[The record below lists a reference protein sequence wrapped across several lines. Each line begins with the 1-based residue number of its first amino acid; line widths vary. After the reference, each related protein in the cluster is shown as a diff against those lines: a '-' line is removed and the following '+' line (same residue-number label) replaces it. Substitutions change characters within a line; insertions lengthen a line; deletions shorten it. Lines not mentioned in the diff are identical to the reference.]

1 MAIYSIKDLE
11 KLCGIKAHTLRIWE
25 QRYSLIQPQRTK
37 TNIRFYQ
44 DEDLQFLL
52 HIALLNRN
60 GIKISKI
67 AKMSKQE
74 ISERVADISEVDIQS
89 DNQLDAL
96 TLSMIEMDDSK
107 FNKIVAT
114 NIEQIGFEETILKV
128 VYPFLEKL
136 NVLWLTGSIK
146 PIQENFI
153 TFLIRQKIIVAIDQL
168 PEPKNTDDK
177 FIIYL
182 PEGENDEL
190 SLHLMHY
197 LLKKRNFKTIN
208 LGKDISI
215 HDLIDAHHIC
225 KPAFIY
231 TMISESYS
239 DQPVKNYVDELE
251 RHFPDCKIML
261 SGYQIAAQRI
271 LSANN
276 IQVLNSLDETI
287 TMLDDLSNNN
297 G

>member
-37 TNIRFYQ
+37 TNIRYYQ
-44 DEDLQFLL
+44 DSDLQFLL

-60 GIKISKI
+60 GFKISKI
-67 AKMSKQE
+67 AKMSRQE
-74 ISERVADISEVDIQS
+74 ISERVADISEIDIQS

-107 FNKIVAT
+107 FNRIINT
-114 NIEQIGFEETILKV
+114 NINQIGFEETIIKV
-128 VYPFLEKL
+128 IYPFLEKL

-153 TFLIRQKIIVAIDQL
+153 TLLIRQKIIVAIDQL
-168 PEPKNTDDK
+168 PETKRTGQN

-190 SLHLMHY
+190 SLQLMHY
-197 LLKKRNFKTIN
+197 LLKKRNFNTIN
-208 LGKDISI
+208 LGKNISV
-215 HDLIDAHHIC
+215 HDLIDAHQIC
-225 KPAFIY
+225 KPDYIY
-231 TMISESYS
+231 TMVSESYS
-239 DQPVKNYVDELE
+239 DQPVKNYVDALSK
-251 RHFPDCKIML
+251 RFPNCKILL
-261 SGYQIAAQRI
+261 SGYQIATQKI
-271 LSANN
+271 QSDKN
-276 IQVLNSLDETI
+276 IQVLNSLDETVSL
-287 TMLDDLSNNN
+287 LDNLSS
-297 G
+297 

>member
-37 TNIRFYQ
+37 TNIRYYQ
-44 DEDLQFLL
+44 DSDLQFLL

-60 GIKISKI
+60 GYKISKI
-67 AKMSKQE
+67 AKMSRQE
-74 ISERVADISEVDIQS
+74 ISERVAEISEIDLQS
-89 DNQLDAL
+89 ENQLDAL

-107 FNKIVAT
+107 FNKIIST
-114 NIEQIGFEETILKV
+114 NISQIGFEDTITKV
-128 VYPFLEKL
+128 IYPFLEKL

-153 TFLIRQKIIVAIDQL
+153 TLLIRQKIIVAIDQL
-168 PEPKNTDDK
+168 PEPKRSDK
-177 FIIYL
+177 NFIIYL

-208 LGKDISI
+208 LGKNISI
-215 HDLIDAHHIC
+215 HDLVDAHHIC
-225 KPAFIY
+225 KPDYIY
-231 TMISESYS
+231 TMISESFS
-239 DQPVKNYVDELE
+239 DQPVKNYIDGISNY
-251 RHFPDCKIML
+251 FPNSKILL
-261 SGYQIAAQRI
+261 SGYQIAAQKIQSDKNI
-271 LSANN
+271 L
-276 IQVLNSLDETI
+276 VLNSLDETVSL
-287 TMLDDLSNNN
+287 LDNLSK
-297 G
+297 

>member
-37 TNIRFYQ
+37 TNIRYYQ
-44 DEDLQFLL
+44 DSDLQFLL

-60 GIKISKI
+60 GFKISKI
-67 AKMSKQE
+67 AKMSNQEILERVAE
-74 ISERVADISEVDIQS
+74 ISEIDIQS

-107 FNKIVAT
+107 FNRIVST
-114 NIEQIGFEETILKV
+114 NINQIGFEETITNV
-128 VYPFLEKL
+128 IYPFLEKL

-153 TFLIRQKIIVAIDQL
+153 TLLIRQKIIAAIDQL
-168 PEPKNTDDK
+168 PEAKSTDKK

-190 SLHLMHY
+190 SLQLMHY
-197 LLKKRNFKTIN
+197 LLKKRNFKTTN
-208 LGKDISI
+208 LGKNISI
-215 HDLIDAHHIC
+215 LDLIDAHHIC
-225 KPAFIY
+225 KPDYIY
-231 TMISESYS
+231 TMITESYS
-239 DQPVKNYVDELE
+239 DQPVKTYVDELAKY
-251 RHFPDCKIML
+251 FPNCKILL
-261 SGYQIAAQRI
+261 SGYQIVAQK
-271 LSANN
+271 
-276 IQVLNSLDETI
+276 IQSEGKIQILNSMDDTVR
-287 TMLDDLSNNN
+287 MLDMLSK
-297 G
+297 

>member
-25 QRYSLIQPQRTK
+25 QRYSLIQPKRTK
-37 TNIRFYQ
+37 TNIRYYQ
-44 DEDLQFLL
+44 DSDLQFLL

-60 GIKISKI
+60 GYKISKI

-74 ISERVADISEVDIQS
+74 ISERVADISEIDIQS

-107 FNKIVAT
+107 FNKIVST
-114 NIEQIGFEETILKV
+114 NINQIGFEETITKII
-128 VYPFLEKL
+128 YPFLEKL

-153 TFLIRQKIIVAIDQL
+153 TLLIRQKIIFAIDQL
-168 PEPKNTDDK
+168 PDPKRSDK
-177 FIIYL
+177 NFIIYL

-208 LGKDISI
+208 LGKNISI

-225 KPAFIY
+225 KPEYIY
-231 TMISESYS
+231 TMISESFS
-239 DQPVKNYVDELE
+239 DQPVKNYVDALSTY
-251 RHFPDCKIML
+251 FPNCKILL
-261 SGYQIAAQRI
+261 SGYQIAAQKI
-271 LSANN
+271 QSDKN
-276 IQVLNSLDETI
+276 IQVLNSLDETVGL
-287 TMLDDLSNNN
+287 LDNLSSQT
-297 G
+297 